1 MSKQEII
8 ANIYYDKSG
17 FGSKK
22 TTLEDAKKKDKT
34 ITMQDVEEFFK
45 NNIEEKRKPRGQ
57 NSFVAPYA
65 YHTFQIDLFFISKKD
80 LENQKF
86 RVGLVLIDVFSKY
99 AVVVPIKSKEPPDF
113 LAGMMEG
120 LNKMDKKPELLYGD
134 DEGSLN
140 SQVVNE
146 YLTNEKIELH
156 RTRGHPAFAER
167 LIRTFKDTLFKRV
180 EADE

>member
-22 TTLEDAKKKDKT
+22 TTLDDAKKKDKT

-45 NNIEEKRKPRGQ
+45 NNIEEKRKQRGQ
-57 NSFVAPYA
+57 NSFVAPNA

-86 RVGLVLIDVFSKY
+86 RVGLVLIDVFSK
-99 AVVVPIKSKEPPDF
+99 
-113 LAGMMEG
+113 
-120 LNKMDKKPELLYGD
+120 
-134 DEGSLN
+134 
-140 SQVVNE
+140 
-146 YLTNEKIELH
+146 
-156 RTRGHPAFAER
+156 
-167 LIRTFKDTLFKRV
+167 
-180 EADE
+180 